1 MKKFDVEITET
12 LQRTVSVEAA
22 SQEEAERMVT
32 EAWNNDDYVLDSK
45 DFIDVDFKT
54 VGEHELSESKEKLD
68 VLLVQP
74 GAYPQKVSI
83 GTELKDLQDA
93 VGGTITATY
102 PFTDP
107 VAIVCNDEGKLL
119 GLPMNRALRDE
130 HGQTYDV
137 VAGNFLV
144 VGLGEEDF
152 ASLSPELAQKYEQF
166 FHQPETFVKLGS
178 RLVILPTPD
187 EAVQNAEEKSRAKPP
202 AEHDR

>member
-1 MKKFDVEITET
+1 MKISNSLES
-12 LQRTVSVEAA
+12 LQ
-22 SQEEAERMVT
+22 
-32 EAWNNDDYVLDSK
+32 
-45 DFIDVDFKT
+45 
-54 VGEHELSESKEKLD
+54 KE
-68 VLLVQP
+68 
-74 GAYPQKVSI
+74 
-83 GTELKDLQDA
+83 

-102 PFTDP
+102 PFADP

-137 VAGNFLV
+137 IAGTFLV

-152 ASLSPELAQKYEQF
+152 ASLSPELAQKYEQH

>member
-1 MKKFDVEITET
+1 MEQKKDTLSALEIAPGQYPKQVKISNSLES
-12 LQRTVSVEAA
+12 LQ
-22 SQEEAERMVT
+22 
-32 EAWNNDDYVLDSK
+32 
-45 DFIDVDFKT
+45 
-54 VGEHELSESKEKLD
+54 KE
-68 VLLVQP
+68 
-74 GAYPQKVSI
+74 
-83 GTELKDLQDA
+83 

-102 PFTDP
+102 PFADP

-137 VAGNFLV
+137 IAGTFLV

-152 ASLSPELAQKYEQF
+152 ASLSPELAQKYEQH
-166 FHQPETFVKLGS
+166 FHQPEIFVKLGS